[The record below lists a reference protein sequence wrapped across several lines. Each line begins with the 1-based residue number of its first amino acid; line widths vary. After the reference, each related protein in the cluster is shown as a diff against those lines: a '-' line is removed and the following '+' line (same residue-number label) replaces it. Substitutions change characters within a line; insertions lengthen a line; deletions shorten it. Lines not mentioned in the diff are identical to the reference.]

1 MVCVAVKGTP
11 IIGVI
16 HKPFEREPQ
25 TFWAWEGKGSSDN
38 LKKKKVYEKLK
49 LFHVS
54 SLGCDL
60 LPYNNIWMEKPIS
73 SENFIPNCW

>member
-16 HKPFEREPQ
+16 HKPFEPEPH

-38 LKKKKVYEKLK
+38 LKNNKVYEKL
-49 LFHVS
+49 
-54 SLGCDL
+54 
-60 LPYNNIWMEKPIS
+60 
-73 SENFIPNCW
+73 

>member
-16 HKPFEREPQ
+16 HKPFEPDTP

-38 LKKKKVYEKLK
+38 LKNNKVYEKL
-49 LFHVS
+49 
-54 SLGCDL
+54 
-60 LPYNNIWMEKPIS
+60 
-73 SENFIPNCW
+73 